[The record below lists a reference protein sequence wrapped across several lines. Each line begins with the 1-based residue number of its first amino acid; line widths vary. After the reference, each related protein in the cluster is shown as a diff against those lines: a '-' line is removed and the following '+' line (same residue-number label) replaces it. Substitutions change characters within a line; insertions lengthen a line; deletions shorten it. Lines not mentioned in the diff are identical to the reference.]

1 MERHLIEWPRF
12 ILDGKP
18 SPAGRF
24 TFATWGHWTKD
35 DPLLPSGLL
44 GPVVLRYV
52 RE

>member
-1 MERHLIEWPRF
+1 MERHLTEWPRF
-12 ILDGKP
+12 ILEGKP
-18 SPAGRF
+18 SPSGRF

-35 DPLLPSGLL
+35 DAPLPSGLL